1 MCRWII
7 FTHSAD
13 VSALIWLWRGAD
25 VSSAL
30 RHLAFTPP
38 SHLSFR
44 LGGTADRGE
53 RTGRALKYIAAG
65 CGHMSPMSTGKLS
78 AYNHHNAPDK
88 NSCSLSLAPGYK
100 YWQQNL
106 DSPCK
111 KHKLTGELYWSL
123 RAVSGQCPSG
133 WRVFYLFHEFPFIL
147 SRAEPSRA
155 RGWPGPGL
163 ST

>member
-1 MCRWII
+1 M
-7 FTHSAD
+7 
-13 VSALIWLWRGAD
+13 
-25 VSSAL
+25 SSAL
-30 RHLAFTPP
+30 RHLALAPP

-44 LGGTADRGE
+44 LEGTADRGE

-111 KHKLTGELYWSL
+111 KHKLSCIDLSGLC
-123 RAVSGQCPSG
+123 RVSVPLGGGGFICFMNFRLFSHERGQ
-133 WRVFYLFHEFPFIL
+133 
-147 SRAEPSRA
+147 AEPSSDPDPDSRHKTLQNTC
-155 RGWPGPGL
+155 PGHEQKRKLGPRH
-163 ST
+163 SF